1 MERLRSFKNL
11 CFLFLILLLP
21 LLFSCDRPP
30 KEKIDEDF
38 KALQKI
44 HPDTN
49 LPWPEWEAS
58 KAAGYWIKRIYREGK
73 GTIVEIKLKK
83 PYYRKEN
90 IKMYY
95 MKEPDG
101 KWKWAGWE
109 FFRP

>member
-1 MERLRSFKNL
+1 MKGLRSKIYFY
-11 CFLFLILLLP
+11 FLFLILFLP
-21 LLFSCDRPP
+21 LFFACDKPP
-30 KEKIDEDF
+30 KEKIDADF
-38 KALQKI
+38 KGLEKI
-44 HPDTN
+44 HPATN
-49 LPWPEWEAS
+49 LPRTEWEAS
-58 KAAGYWIKRIYREGK
+58 KAAGYWIKRIYREGD

-83 PYYRKEN
+83 PYYRKED